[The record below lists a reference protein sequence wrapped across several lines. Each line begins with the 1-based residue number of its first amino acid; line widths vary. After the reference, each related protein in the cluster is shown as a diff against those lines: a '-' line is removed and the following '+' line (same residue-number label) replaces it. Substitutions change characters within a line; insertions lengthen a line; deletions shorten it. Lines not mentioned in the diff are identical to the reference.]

1 MHWLLSIKHERSNR
15 DFTFERLQNVG
26 LEMHANEKHNNNNN
40 NNNNNKRYLYSVY
53 IINCSRRFTKIV
65 LKL

>member
-40 NNNNNKRYLYSVY
+40 NKRYLYIVY